1 VTIKHTAT
9 AIRTRARSLAL
20 AALLGIAASGAIVPS
35 VHALEASGGGGGGQ
49 KYCYIPG
56 SNFPYLPGE
65 KATFSLNGQPA
76 TSHTCQS
83 DGTWTLI
90 RTTGSW
96 YVWQSGTTGTYY
108 AP

>member
-9 AIRTRARSLAL
+9 SIRTRARSLAL

-35 VHALEASGGGGGGQ
+35 VHALQATGSGGGQ

-65 KATFSLNGQPA
+65 SATFSLNGQPA
-76 TSHTCQS
+76 KSHTCQS
-83 DGTWTLI
+83 DGSWTAI
-90 RTTGSW
+90 QTTGSG
-96 YVWQSGTTGTYY
+96 YVWQSWNTGTYY